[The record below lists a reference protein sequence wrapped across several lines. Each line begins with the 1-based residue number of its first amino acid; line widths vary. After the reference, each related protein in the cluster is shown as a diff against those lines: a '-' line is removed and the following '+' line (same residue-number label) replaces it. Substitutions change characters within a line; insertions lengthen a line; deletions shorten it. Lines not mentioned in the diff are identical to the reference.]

1 MYANIYLQ
9 LADNGVATLSLNR
22 PSSSNA
28 FDAKTIEEMISALEE
43 TANNDRVRVLLVSSS
58 GKHFSAGADIQWMK
72 SMAHM
77 SEQENLADAARL
89 ALLMRLL
96 HQFPKPTIAQVQGAA
111 FGGATG
117 LIACCD
123 IALATEDSRYCF
135 SEVKIGLIPAV
146 ISPYVIR
153 AIGARNASR
162 LFLTAEVFD
171 AAAARQYGLVHAVY
185 STTDIHQ
192 ETEILINQLLKN
204 GPCAL
209 TRAKQLID
217 RVAGS
222 RLDDSL
228 VKYTVEAIA
237 KTRVSAEGQE
247 GLQAFL
253 DKRQPAWME

>member
-1 MYANIYLQ
+1 
-9 LADNGVATLSLNR
+9 
-22 PSSSNA
+22 
-28 FDAKTIEEMISALEE
+28 
-43 TANNDRVRVLLVSSS
+43 
-58 GKHFSAGADIQWMK
+58 
-72 SMAHM
+72 
-77 SEQENLADAARL
+77 
-89 ALLMRLL
+89 
-96 HQFPKPTIAQVQGAA
+96 
-111 FGGATG
+111 
-117 LIACCD
+117 
-123 IALATEDSRYCF
+123 
-135 SEVKIGLIPAV
+135 
-146 ISPYVIR
+146 
-153 AIGARNASR
+153 
-162 LFLTAEVFD
+162 
-171 AAAARQYGLVHAVY
+171 VHAVY

>member
-1 MYANIYLQ
+1 MYSNISLQ
-9 LADNGVATLSLNR
+9 LANNGVATLSLNR
-22 PSSSNA
+22 PSTSNA
-28 FDAKTIEEMISALEE
+28 FDAQTIEEMIAAIEE
-43 TANNDRVRVLLVSSS
+43 AANSDRVRALLVTGS

-72 SMAHM
+72 SMAQM
-77 SEQENLADAARL
+77 SEQENIADAARL
-89 ALLMRLL
+89 ATLMQSLDR
-96 HQFPKPTIAQVQGAA
+96 FPKPTIAQVQGAA

-123 IALATEDSRYCF
+123 IALATDDSRYCF

-153 AIGARNASR
+153 AIGARNAGR

-185 STTDIHQ
+185 RASDIQ
-192 ETEILINQLLKN
+192 RETGILIDQILKN

-209 TRAKQLID
+209 TRAKQLVD

-222 RLDDSL
+222 PLDESL
-228 VKYTVEAIA
+228 ITYTVEAIA

>member
-1 MYANIYLQ
+1 MYSNISLQ
-9 LADNGVATLSLNR
+9 LANNGVATLSLNR
-22 PSSSNA
+22 PSTSNA
-28 FDAKTIEEMISALEE
+28 FDAQTIEEMIAAIKEA
-43 TANNDRVRVLLVSSS
+43 ANSDSVRALLVTGS

-72 SMAHM
+72 SMAQM
-77 SEQENLADAARL
+77 SEQENIADAARL
-89 ALLMRLL
+89 ATLMQSLDR
-96 HQFPKPTIAQVQGAA
+96 FPKPTIAQVQGAA

-123 IALATEDSRYCF
+123 IALATDDSRYCF

-185 STTDIHQ
+185 SASDIQ
-192 ETEILINQLLKN
+192 RETGILIAQILKN

-222 RLDDSL
+222 PLDESL
-228 VKYTVEAIA
+228 ITYTVEAIA